1 MQENKNAGDGRSS
14 SELPHDGRR
23 RRSSPEMDDLV
34 VRERERER
42 ERENKNKVRSGKIGI
57 VWRVRK
63 CRKTKWR
70 NKK

>member
-1 MQENKNAGDGRSS
+1 
-14 SELPHDGRR
+14 
-23 RRSSPEMDDLV
+23 

-42 ERENKNKVRSGKIGI
+42 ERERNKNKVRLGKIGI